1 MKILELNSIVVFY
14 GKMQILHTVSL
25 GLDKGGITG
34 IIGHNGGGK
43 STILQ
48 AISGLVKVKAGVI
61 MLKGKKIS
69 NFPPEKIVEEGIS
82 LVEAKRRLFP
92 YLSVHDNLRIGAYF
106 KRAWQE
112 QKRNL
117 KLIYDLFPRLLSL
130 RNQEARTLSGGEQQ
144 MLLIG
149 RALMSQPEILML
161 DEPSSGLAPILV
173 SKVFD
178 VLGDIRKRGITIFVA
193 EQSAAKILRMADNAY
208 VLENGEIVM
217 EGNGQELFN
226 NPVVVESYLRV

>member
-1 MKILELNSIVVFY
+1 LKILELNSIVVSY
-14 GKMQILHTVSL
+14 GKMEILHTVSL
-25 GLDKGGITG
+25 GLDKGNITG

-43 STILQ
+43 STILR
-48 AISGLVKVKAGVI
+48 AISGLVKVKAGEI

-69 NFPPEKIVEEGIS
+69 NFLPEKIVEEGIS
-82 LVEAKRRLFP
+82 LVETNKRLFP
-92 YLSVHDNLRIGAYF
+92 YLNVHDNLRIGAYS
-106 KRAWQE
+106 KLAWQE

-117 KLIYDLFPRLLSL
+117 KFVHELFPKLLSL

-144 MLLIG
+144 MLVIG

-173 SKVFD
+173 RKLFD

-217 EGNGQELFN
+217 EGNSQELFN
-226 NPVVVESYLRV
+226 NPLVVESYLRV